1 MTQFTGRAE
10 RPGGSEPGSQF
21 LVAHIVA
28 SDYPEGGGRQGIARL
43 TVSWGRI
50 PDESGRE
57 EYTRFGTSLEDAIEA
72 VRDAALAEQK
82 GESRRYI
89 EMAASRALVTVIE
102 ERELW
107 KEAATLAETLLQDF
121 FRSQDPPTSLAEMED
136 RVRAVAGGDRRTAA
150 VMDVIARTMA
160 VQAAVLQES
169 RAGASA

>member
-57 EYTRFGTSLEDAIEA
+57 VPD
-72 VRDAALAEQK
+72 
-82 GESRRYI
+82 
-89 EMAASRALVTVIE
+89 
-102 ERELW
+102 
-107 KEAATLAETLLQDF
+107 LQVCACV
-121 FRSQDPPTSLAEMED
+121 PD
-136 RVRAVAGGDRRTAA
+136 RNR
-150 VMDVIARTMA
+150 
-160 VQAAVLQES
+160 
-169 RAGASA
+169 